1 MQLKPGITIYFVRH
15 GQTQWNA
22 RGLAQGSSDIELNNT
37 GREQA
42 RKNGERLA
50 DLVKGAD
57 PAKLDYVT
65 SPMKRAKETMEIL
78 RAGLGLP
85 AADYTIDRRLKELGF
100 GVFEGTS
107 WADYAKRLTDAEQ
120 KTGADPWAFAAEGG
134 ESYAGLSARALPFC
148 REATRDTVVAS
159 HGGISRCLLVAMT
172 GMKPIEAINMVI
184 PQDRIMV
191 LRGKD
196 LTWG

>member
-1 MQLKPGITIYFVRH
+1 MQLQPGVTIYFVRH

-50 DLVKGAD
+50 ALVKD

-65 SPMKRAKETMEIL
+65 SPMKRAKETMQIL

-85 AADYTIDRRLKELGF
+85 ADGYTIDPRLKEMGF

-107 WADYAKRLTDAEQ
+107 WPEYAKRLTDAEQ
-120 KTGADPWAFAAEGG
+120 KTGADPWAYKAEGG
-134 ESYAGLSARALPFC
+134 ESYAGLSARALPFFA
-148 REATRDTVVAS
+148 ETIRDAVVVC
-159 HGGISRCLLVAMT
+159 HGGVSRCLLVALA
-172 GMKPIEAINMVI
+172 GKKPTETINTVI
-184 PQDRIMV
+184 PQDKIMV
-191 LRGKD
+191 LKGKG
-196 LTWG
+196 LTWA